1 MFFFLNILKGVPLR
15 RAASLP
21 PTSPSVETPP
31 VVIVGSSSSTQ
42 VDVTFGFELNE
53 QLLALS
59 IQPSPPPSQPP
70 KKTQSSLLTSPE
82 AYKEPIM
89 VSFSPEPRSETKP
102 DSEIYPSSSTPLSS
116 SPEAASTP
124 TAVDFAS
131 RYRERPELLNPPL
144 SRRSYEIVDFIS
156 QGIFNAFLFT
166 GFEKCVTTLVFDLIS

>member
-1 MFFFLNILKGVPLR
+1 M
-15 RAASLP
+15 
-21 PTSPSVETPP
+21 
-31 VVIVGSSSSTQ
+31 IVGSSSSTQ

-59 IQPSPPPSQPP
+59 VQPSLPSQPP
-70 KKTQSSLLTSPE
+70 KETQFSLLTSPE
-82 AYKEPIM
+82 AYIEPIM
-89 VSFSPEPRSETKP
+89 VSFSPEPRSETKQ
-102 DSEIYPSSSTPLSS
+102 DAELYPTSSTPLSS

-156 QGIFNAFLFT
+156 QGKLMPFYFSLLFCNDLFLF
-166 GFEKCVTTLVFDLIS
+166 DLMRSLEAN

>member
-1 MFFFLNILKGVPLR
+1 LR

-59 IQPSPPPSQPP
+59 IQPSPPSQQP
-70 KKTQSSLLTSPE
+70 KETQSSLLTSPE
-82 AYKEPIM
+82 AYTEPIM

-102 DSEIYPSSSTPLSS
+102 DPELYPSSSTPLSS

-156 QGIFNAFLFT
+156 QGRYRRVSICRWFF
-166 GFEKCVTTLVFDLIS
+166 

>member
-1 MFFFLNILKGVPLR
+1 MLVCVCVRLCFLVVWGFVYVCKQIGVPLR

-59 IQPSPPPSQPP
+59 MQPQPARP
-70 KKTQSSLLTSPE
+70 VQSRRPVV
-82 AYKEPIM
+82 YEPIESS
-89 VSFSPEPRSETKP
+89 VLPEFGTTPEPTP
-102 DSEIYPSSSTPLSS
+102 TPPTPPSSSPS
-116 SPEAASTP
+116 SPQEASTP
-124 TAVDFAS
+124 SPTSSAAVDFAS
-131 RYRERPELLNPPL
+131 RYRERPELLTPPD

-156 QGIFNAFLFT
+156 QGNIH
-166 GFEKCVTTLVFDLIS
+166 

>member
-1 MFFFLNILKGVPLR
+1 MR

-59 IQPSPPPSQPP
+59 IQPSLTSQPP
-70 KKTQSSLLTSPE
+70 KATQSSLLTPPE
-82 AYKEPIM
+82 ASAEPIIM
-89 VSFSPEPRSETKP
+89 VSFSPEPRMVETK
-102 DSEIYPSSSTPLSS
+102 SELFPSTSTPPSS
-116 SPEAASTP
+116 SPEAVTTP

-131 RYRERPELLNPPL
+131 RYRERPDLLNPPL

-156 QGIFNAFLFT
+156 QGN
-166 GFEKCVTTLVFDLIS
+166 